1 MKEVGSLIRSMLG
14 NIEVCKGNI
23 MANKKNTVG
32 RPKDSVKIFTDEQVA
47 QVEALAAYLSIHDI
61 AYFFDISERS
71 FFDIKNRDPRVEE
84 AYKKGKAKAIS
95 FVASKLMN
103 IIREEENTPT
113 KLSAIIFY
121 LKTQAGW
128 GGEAKT
134 DNKPKLKFPESKS
147 PSDIIDTA
155 LTSLEQGEI
164 TLAEAQ
170 KIADLAVAKLNIINR
185 TDHAEEVTAK
195 RESMEE
201 LMDKAYTIRKVLEH
215 QEKQNKGN

>member
-1 MKEVGSLIRSMLG
+1 MTK
-14 NIEVCKGNI
+14 
-23 MANKKNTVG
+23 KKNPVG
-32 RPKDSVKIFTDEQVA
+32 RPKDSERVFTEEQIA
-47 QVEALAAYLSIHDI
+47 QVEALAAYLTITDI

-128 GGEAKT
+128 SAEPKN
-134 DNKPKLKFPESKS
+134 DNKPKLKFPDSKT
-147 PSDIIDTA
+147 PSDILNTA

-164 TLAEAQ
+164 NLTEAQ
-170 KIADLAVAKLNIINR
+170 RIADLAVAKLNIIKLN
-185 TDHAEEVTAK
+185 DPNEEIIRE
-195 RESMEE
+195 RESEE
-201 LMDKAYTIRKVLEH
+201 QLMAKAQNLRETIEFIEWKNSKNGTM
-215 QEKQNKGN
+215 Q